1 MSYLYGLTWVY
12 QVIKLAFDPK
22 FKIFES
28 LGFLVLKWDR
38 IKWWTLFLTEVIP
51 NIYLSSGN
59 AAANEQNI
67 VKNGI
72 TLIINATPDLP
83 EPTWTGVHRVKHV
96 RVALRDRPDS
106 DLKRV
111 SNDSY
116 SWIILNSNFSIL
128 TRYQIKWQKNWLLEG
143 KS

>member
-1 MSYLYGLTWVY
+1 MSYLYGLIWVH
-12 QVIKLAFDPK
+12 QLIKLPFDPK
-22 FKIFES
+22 FKIFRKNFKIFG
-28 LGFLVLKWDR
+28 LLALKWDR
-38 IKWWTLFLTEVIP
+38 IKWLTLVLTEVIP

-111 SNDSY
+111 SNESLLMIHRLIV
-116 SWIILNSNFSIL
+116 WIIAMNLS
-128 TRYQIKWQKNWLLEG
+128 KD
-143 KS
+143 

>member
-1 MSYLYGLTWVY
+1 MSCTFYFESIV
-12 QVIKLAFDPK
+12 KAN
-22 FKIFES
+22 FKIC
-28 LGFLVLKWDR
+28 WC
-38 IKWWTLFLTEVIP
+38 LTEYHSFIP

-111 SNDSY
+111 STVRPEYDD
-116 SWIILNSNFSIL
+116 
-128 TRYQIKWQKNWLLEG
+128 T
-143 KS
+143 